1 MKFRNVKLFFLAGL
15 VLAGLILAGCMTTKD
30 FIKPSQQEI
39 DSYVQEHPDLPELDK
54 SCIYD
59 GRFEIGI
66 KQETLF
72 FLLGEPY
79 QQEKVQQPWALQEKW
94 IYKKKNQKIFIIE
107 DRHVV
112 GILENDK

>member
-1 MKFRNVKLFFLAGL
+1 MKLRSVKLLLIAGFFLAGCT
-15 VLAGLILAGCMTTKD
+15 VKD

-39 DSYVQEHPDLPELDK
+39 DTYVQEHPDLPELDK

-66 KQETLF
+66 KQETLY

-79 QQEKVQQPWALQEKW
+79 QQEKIQQPWALQEKW
-94 IYKKKNQKIFIIE
+94 VYKKRHQKIFIIE

-112 GILENDK
+112 GILENEK

>member
-1 MKFRNVKLFFLAGL
+1 MKFRVLKWLVVVGIFL
-15 VLAGLILAGCMTTKD
+15 VGCDSTD
-30 FIKPSQQEI
+30 FIKPDQAQI
-39 DSYVQEHPDLPELDK
+39 DSYIQQNPDLPELDK

-66 KQETLF
+66 KKETLS

-79 QQEKVQQPWALQEKW
+79 KLETVQQPWATQEKW
-94 IYKKKNQKIFIIE
+94 TYKKGNHKIFIIE

-112 GILENDK
+112 GILEQD